1 MSGIKIA
8 LDSAELAA
16 VRRLAEE
23 LKLTPE
29 DVAYCALNRLMLQAD
44 GLEAR
49 EDIIQT
55 KAWRKENLPL
65 WSDSAGSV
73 HAYESMPDEEPAPKH
88 KHHPHGSPES

>member
-1 MSGIKIA
+1 MSAIKIS

-23 LKLTPE
+23 LNVRPE
-29 DVAYCALNRLMLQAD
+29 DLAYCALNRLMLQSD
-44 GLEAR
+44 HLEAR

-55 KAWRKENLPL
+55 KAWRKDNLPL

-73 HAYESMPDEEPAPKH
+73 HAYESMPDEESQPHH
-88 KHHPHGSPES
+88 KHHLED